1 MSGKREING
10 VFMIPFGLVAGF
22 ADGQE
27 IRITELAEHGFCF
40 RTLDEIR
47 EVKRFRICFYDGFN
61 GMKTGDQEKK
71 SSDPYTEVEIHSFEM
86 EVRVE
91 DGLGIPVY
99 EYSVFVEQEKY
110 RECAGKL
117 ILWYDRFVRL
127 KLECEDGELAMAL
140 TGYPAKKDEQ
150 FAENF
155 IEQKKEWFGEGED
168 RVRLEKRNTGSYCCG
183 DFTESKRN
191 DFEDRMTVEKRIEN
205 QSGIRETCI
214 AAGDFERKGHKETAW
229 KNIEVAV
236 ELDCPELYE
245 RYLSMK
251 FRDFMDWYWNV
262 NGAKELGKRMPVPDR
277 IYVGNAFCHLLF
289 PEKRQL
295 FEIFKKAESE
305 GLAVTVTFS
314 YLREFMLKP
323 VEKLLDE
330 LEEWCRNRETFLE
343 IAANDWGLLELLRE
357 RKEWKEEKEVLVPC
371 MGILLNKRKKDPRMG
386 YKQGETG
393 YFRENSLNA
402 EFYRT
407 YLRDTFGIRRY
418 EWESCGYRQQ
428 FPEGKNSIHV
438 PFYQTNTSQYC
449 TLYAACKNGER
460 GKQELPESCPGYCR
474 EKVFL
479 YPKHLKMVG
488 RYNSLFAL
496 DESTVSGMEDT
507 EGWKEKRI
515 DRIVVNLL

>member
-10 VFMIPFGLVAGF
+10 VFMIPF
-22 ADGQE
+22 
-27 IRITELAEHGFCF
+27 GFCF

-71 SSDPYTEVEIHSFEM
+71 SRDPYTEVEIHSFEM

-99 EYSVFVEQEKY
+99 VYSVFVEQEKY
-110 RECAGKL
+110 RECAGSL

-168 RVRLEKRNTGSYCCG
+168 RARQEKRNTGSYCCG

-262 NGAKELGKRMPVPDR
+262 NGAKELGKRMPVPER

-323 VEKLLDE
+323 VENLLDE
-330 LEEWCRNRETFLE
+330 LEEWCRNRETLLE

-371 MGILLNKRKKDPRMG
+371 MGTLLNKRKKDPRMG

-407 YLRDTFGIRRY
+407 YLRNTFGIRRY
-418 EWESCGYRQQ
+418 EWESCGYRQK

-449 TLYAACKNGER
+449 TLYAVCKNGER

-479 YPKHLKMVG
+479 YPKHLKMAG

-496 DESTVSGMEDT
+496 DGSAVSGMMDMEM
-507 EGWKEKRI
+507 WKKQGI
-515 DRIVVNLL
+515 DRLVVNLL

>member
-1 MSGKREING
+1 MNTHNEIIEYIKSKEYVGALLVTGKWGSGKSYLIKEI
-10 VFMIPFGLVAGF
+10 
-22 ADGQE
+22 
-27 IRITELAEHGFCF
+27 AEVVNNSYN
-40 RTLDEIR
+40 D
-47 EVKRFRICFYDGFN
+47 KDFN
-61 GMKTGDQEKK
+61 GIHRMLLISLFDVDSIEMLEKK
-71 SSDPYTEVEIHSFEM
+71 IKNAILFQTYNLEKKNHNIDMFANGFKQIFNFIGQATGKS
-86 EVRVE
+86 
-91 DGLGIPVY
+91 GLTNAALSINIYDFINIDSKLRIKNPKSKKNCLNA
-99 EYSVFVEQEKY
+99 E
-110 RECAGKL
+110 L
-117 ILWYDRFVRL
+117 ILVFD
-127 KLECEDGELAMAL
+127 
-140 TGYPAKKDEQ
+140 
-150 FAENF
+150 
-155 IEQKKEWFGEGED
+155 
-168 RVRLEKRNTGSYCCG
+168 
-183 DFTESKRN
+183 
-191 DFEDRMTVEKRIEN
+191 
-205 QSGIRETCI
+205 
-214 AAGDFERKGHKETAW
+214 DFERCSIQKSILVGILNEYLENKNIKTIIVADENKINEPEYKEYKEQER

-236 ELDCPELYE
+236 ELDRPELYE

-295 FEIFKKAESE
+295 FEILKKAESE

-323 VEKLLDE
+323 VENLLDE
-330 LEEWCRNRETFLE
+330 LEEWCRNRETFPE
-343 IAANDWGLLELLRE
+343 IAANDWGLLEILRE

-371 MGILLNKRKKDPRMG
+371 MGTLLNKRKKDPRMG

-418 EWESCGYRQQ
+418 EWEPCGYRQK

-449 TLYAACKNGER
+449 TLYAVCKNGER

-479 YPKHLKMVG
+479 YPKHLKMAG

-496 DESTVSGMEDT
+496 DGSAVSGMMDMEM
-507 EGWKEKRI
+507 WKKQGI
-515 DRIVVNLL
+515 DRLVVNLL

>member
-1 MSGKREING
+1 
-10 VFMIPFGLVAGF
+10 MIPFGLVTGF

-27 IRITELAEHGFCF
+27 IRITELAKQGFCF

-47 EVKRFRICFYDGFN
+47 EVKGFRICFYDGFN
-61 GMKTGDQEKK
+61 GLKAGSQEKK
-71 SSDPYTEVEIHSFEM
+71 SGDPYTEVEIRSFEM

-91 DGLGIPVY
+91 DGPGIPVY

-168 RVRLEKRNTGSYCCG
+168 RARLET
-183 DFTESKRN
+183 
-191 DFEDRMTVEKRIEN
+191 RIEN
-205 QSGIRETCI
+205 QSGIRENCI
-214 AAGDFERKGHKETAW
+214 AAGDFELEEYKEHKEYKEYKEQER

-236 ELDCPELYE
+236 ELDRPELYE

-262 NGAKELGKRMPVPDR
+262 NGAKELGKRMPVPER

-305 GLAVTVTFS
+305 GLAVTVIFS

-357 RKEWKEEKEVLVPC
+357 RKEWKKEKEVLVPC
-371 MGILLNKRKKDPRMG
+371 MGTLLNKRKKDPRMG

-496 DESTVSGMEDT
+496 DGSSVSGMADT

>member
-1 MSGKREING
+1 VSGKREING

-47 EVKRFRICFYDGFN
+47 EVKNFRICFYDGFN
-61 GMKTGDQEKK
+61 RMKTGNQERK
-71 SSDPYTEVEIHSFEM
+71 SADPYTEVEIHSFEM

-91 DGLGIPVY
+91 DGPGIPVY

-168 RVRLEKRNTGSYCCG
+168 RVRLET
-183 DFTESKRN
+183 
-191 DFEDRMTVEKRIEN
+191 RIEN
-205 QSGIRETCI
+205 QSGIRENCI
-214 AAGDFERKGHKETAW
+214 AAGDFELKEYKEHKEYKEYKEQER

-236 ELDCPELYE
+236 ELDRPELYE

-262 NGAKELGKRMPVPDR
+262 NGAKELGKRMPVPER

-330 LEEWCRNRETFLE
+330 LEEWCRNRETLLE

-371 MGILLNKRKKDPRMG
+371 MGTLLNKRKKDPRMG

>member
-27 IRITELAEHGFCF
+27 IRITEIAEHGFCF

-127 KLECEDGELAMAL
+127 KLECEDGELAMVL

-168 RVRLEKRNTGSYCCG
+168 RARLET
-183 DFTESKRN
+183 
-191 DFEDRMTVEKRIEN
+191 RIEN
-205 QSGIRETCI
+205 QSGIRENCI
-214 AAGDFERKGHKETAW
+214 AAGDFELKEYKEHKEYKEYKEQEW

-262 NGAKELGKRMPVPDR
+262 NGAKELGKRMTVPDR

-295 FEIFKKAESE
+295 FEILKKAESE

-323 VEKLLDE
+323 VENLLDE
-330 LEEWCRNRETFLE
+330 LEEWCRNRETFPE
-343 IAANDWGLLELLRE
+343 IAANDWGLLEILRE

-371 MGILLNKRKKDPRMG
+371 MGTLLNKRKKDPRMG

-393 YFRENSLNA
+393 YFWENSLNA

-479 YPKHLKMVG
+479 YPKHLKMAG

-496 DESTVSGMEDT
+496 DGSAVSGMMDMEM
-507 EGWKEKRI
+507 WKKQGINRL
-515 DRIVVNLL
+515 VVNLL

>member
-1 MSGKREING
+1 
-10 VFMIPFGLVAGF
+10 
-22 ADGQE
+22 
-27 IRITELAEHGFCF
+27 
-40 RTLDEIR
+40 
-47 EVKRFRICFYDGFN
+47 
-61 GMKTGDQEKK
+61 
-71 SSDPYTEVEIHSFEM
+71 
-86 EVRVE
+86 
-91 DGLGIPVY
+91 
-99 EYSVFVEQEKY
+99 
-110 RECAGKL
+110 
-117 ILWYDRFVRL
+117 
-127 KLECEDGELAMAL
+127 MAL

-168 RVRLEKRNTGSYCCG
+168 RARQEKRNTGSYCCG

-262 NGAKELGKRMPVPDR
+262 NGAKELGKRMTVPDR

-295 FEIFKKAESE
+295 FEILKKAESE

-323 VEKLLDE
+323 VENLLDE
-330 LEEWCRNRETFLE
+330 LEEWSRNRETFPE
-343 IAANDWGLLELLRE
+343 IAANDWGLLEILRE

-371 MGILLNKRKKDPRMG
+371 MGTLLNKRKKDPRMG

-418 EWESCGYRQQ
+418 EWESCGYRQK

-449 TLYAACKNGER
+449 TLYAVCKNGER

-479 YPKHLKMVG
+479 YPKHLKMAG

-496 DESTVSGMEDT
+496 DGSAVSGMMDMEM
-507 EGWKEKRI
+507 WKKQGI
-515 DRIVVNLL
+515 DRLVVNLL

>member
-27 IRITELAEHGFCF
+27 IRITEIAEHGFCF

-110 RECAGKL
+110 WECAGKL

-168 RVRLEKRNTGSYCCG
+168 RARLEKRNTGSYCCG

-236 ELDCPELYE
+236 ELDRPELYE

-262 NGAKELGKRMPVPDR
+262 NGAKELGKRMSVPDR

-295 FEIFKKAESE
+295 FEILKKAESE

-343 IAANDWGLLELLRE
+343 IAANDWGLLELLKSGRNG
-357 RKEWKEEKEVLVPC
+357 RKKKEVLVPC
-371 MGILLNKRKKDPRMG
+371 YGDSVK
-386 YKQGETG
+386 
-393 YFRENSLNA
+393 
-402 EFYRT
+402 
-407 YLRDTFGIRRY
+407 
-418 EWESCGYRQQ
+418 
-428 FPEGKNSIHV
+428 
-438 PFYQTNTSQYC
+438 
-449 TLYAACKNGER
+449 
-460 GKQELPESCPGYCR
+460 
-474 EKVFL
+474 
-479 YPKHLKMVG
+479 
-488 RYNSLFAL
+488 
-496 DESTVSGMEDT
+496 
-507 EGWKEKRI
+507 
-515 DRIVVNLL
+515 

>member
-1 MSGKREING
+1 M
-10 VFMIPFGLVAGF
+10 
-22 ADGQE
+22 
-27 IRITELAEHGFCF
+27 
-40 RTLDEIR
+40 
-47 EVKRFRICFYDGFN
+47 
-61 GMKTGDQEKK
+61 
-71 SSDPYTEVEIHSFEM
+71 
-86 EVRVE
+86 
-91 DGLGIPVY
+91 
-99 EYSVFVEQEKY
+99 
-110 RECAGKL
+110 
-117 ILWYDRFVRL
+117 
-127 KLECEDGELAMAL
+127 
-140 TGYPAKKDEQ
+140 
-150 FAENF
+150 
-155 IEQKKEWFGEGED
+155 
-168 RVRLEKRNTGSYCCG
+168 
-183 DFTESKRN
+183 
-191 DFEDRMTVEKRIEN
+191 
-205 QSGIRETCI
+205 
-214 AAGDFERKGHKETAW
+214 
-229 KNIEVAV
+229 
-236 ELDCPELYE
+236 ELDRPELYE

-251 FRDFMDWYWNV
+251 FRDFMDWYWNM
-262 NGAKELGKRMPVPDR
+262 NGAKELGKRMTVPER

-371 MGILLNKRKKDPRMG
+371 MGTLLNKRKKDPRMG

>member
-1 MSGKREING
+1 MNALDKEEFRIKLEEINK
-10 VFMIPFGLVAGF
+10 LVQDKDYKGAMNIVDSIDWRRVKNVRTLCVVGEIYAANGRYEDSKEIF
-22 ADGQE
+22 LLAYHKASIGKNILYRLIEISLRMDDINEAEEFFEEYKQVASNDSTQYILQYKIARAKNSSLNE
-27 IRITELAEHGFCF
+27 QIRILE
-40 RTLDEIR
+40 
-47 EVKRFRICFYDGFN
+47 
-61 GMKTGDQEKK
+61 
-71 SSDPYTEVEIHSFEM
+71 
-86 EVRVE
+86 
-91 DGLGIPVY
+91 
-99 EYSVFVEQEKY
+99 EYKEQE
-110 RECAGKL
+110 
-117 ILWYDRFVRL
+117 
-127 KLECEDGELAMAL
+127 
-140 TGYPAKKDEQ
+140 
-150 FAENF
+150 
-155 IEQKKEWFGEGED
+155 
-168 RVRLEKRNTGSYCCG
+168 
-183 DFTESKRN
+183 
-191 DFEDRMTVEKRIEN
+191 
-205 QSGIRETCI
+205 
-214 AAGDFERKGHKETAW
+214 W

-236 ELDCPELYE
+236 ELDRPELYE

-262 NGAKELGKRMPVPDR
+262 NGAKELGKRMPVPER

-295 FEIFKKAESE
+295 FEILKKAESE
-305 GLAVTVTFS
+305 GLSVTVTFS

-323 VEKLLDE
+323 VENLLDE
-330 LEEWCRNRETFLE
+330 LKEWCRNRETFLE

-357 RKEWKEEKEVLVPC
+357 RKEWKEEKEALVPC
-371 MGILLNKRKKDPRMG
+371 MGTLLNKRKKDPRMG

-449 TLYAACKNGER
+449 TLYAVCKNGER

-496 DESTVSGMEDT
+496 DGSAVSGMADT

>member
-1 MSGKREING
+1 
-10 VFMIPFGLVAGF
+10 MIPFGLVAGF

-47 EVKRFRICFYDGFN
+47 EVKGFRICFYDGFN
-61 GMKTGDQEKK
+61 GLKAGDQEKK

-168 RVRLEKRNTGSYCCG
+168 RARLET
-183 DFTESKRN
+183 
-191 DFEDRMTVEKRIEN
+191 RIEN
-205 QSGIRETCI
+205 QSGIRENCI
-214 AAGDFERKGHKETAW
+214 AAGDFELEEYKEYKEQER

-236 ELDCPELYE
+236 ELDRPELYE

-251 FRDFMDWYWNV
+251 FRYWNV
-262 NGAKELGKRMPVPDR
+262 NGAKELGKRMPVPER

-323 VEKLLDE
+323 AEKLLDE

-357 RKEWKEEKEVLVPC
+357 RKEWKEEKEALVPC
-371 MGILLNKRKKDPRMG
+371 MGTLLNKRKKDPRMG

-407 YLRDTFGIRRY
+407 YLRDTQ
-418 EWESCGYRQQ
+418 E

-449 TLYAACKNGER
+449 ILYAACKNGER

-496 DESTVSGMEDT
+496 DGSSVSGMADT